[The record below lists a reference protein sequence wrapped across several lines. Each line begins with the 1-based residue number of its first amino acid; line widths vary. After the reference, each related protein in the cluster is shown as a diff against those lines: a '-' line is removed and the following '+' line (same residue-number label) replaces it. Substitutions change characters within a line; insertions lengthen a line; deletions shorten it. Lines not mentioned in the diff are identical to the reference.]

1 MPMKA
6 SGWRRSLL
14 PILAVMASV
23 PIVLFTA
30 CDPDWKFLFAQEE
43 TPEQP
48 IHFMHTVHVGMDSIP
63 CAYCHFSSNVSE
75 EAGIP
80 PVGTC
85 MGCHRFVQGSTD
97 EFKTEIL
104 KVLEFAADSTPI
116 PWNRVH
122 SVPAF
127 VQFTHRPHVRAGV
140 ACAECHGDVAEMEQ
154 VTRVAPMTMGW
165 CVDCHRQREAPDDCA
180 TCHY

>member
-1 MPMKA
+1 
-6 SGWRRSLL
+6 
-14 PILAVMASV
+14 MASV

-85 MGCHRFVQGSTD
+85 RDATGSCG
-97 EFKTEIL
+97 
-104 KVLEFAADSTPI
+104 A
-116 PWNRVH
+116 
-122 SVPAF
+122 
-127 VQFTHRPHVRAGV
+127 RPTNSRP
-140 ACAECHGDVAEMEQ
+140 
-154 VTRVAPMTMGW
+154 RS
-165 CVDCHRQREAPDDCA
+165 
-180 TCHY
+180 